1 MTDDNKTDCKL
12 TAQARATIMDACQSI
27 SRNADEL
34 KNCHTVDGDWG
45 DDLEAKAFYEA
56 ELRLLGRLT
65 ALLAAQQSEPQASA
79 GVIAAAIAV
88 IEADRAHLL
97 TDDHI
102 DALDIAIKIQ
112 RGMFKLPAPHA
123 EATECGCATNEA
135 CKMKKDG
142 SCWRA
147 D

>member
-1 MTDDNKTDCKL
+1 
-12 TAQARATIMDACQSI
+12 
-27 SRNADEL
+27 
-34 KNCHTVDGDWG
+34 
-45 DDLEAKAFYEA
+45 LEAKAFYEA

-65 ALLAAQQSEPQASA
+65 ALLAAQQPEPQCTCDMRTKVL
-79 GVIAAAIAV
+79 GDGCAICQP
-88 IEADRAHLL
+88 ES
-97 TDDHI
+97 
-102 DALDIAIKIQ
+102 
-112 RGMFKLPAPHA
+112 HA